1 MQQEVREPVVV
12 VVVVE
17 VLVVVVEIVEIVL
30 VVEVGVGKRA
40 RSFVQH
46 PVCLSTSEPTHA
58 A

>member
-1 MQQEVREPVVV
+1 MVVV
-12 VVVVE
+12 VIVE
-17 VLVVVVEIVEIVL
+17 IVEIVVVVVEIVEIVL

-40 RSFVQH
+40 RSFVHH

>member
-12 VVVVE
+12 VVVV
-17 VLVVVVEIVEIVL
+17 IVEIV
-30 VVEVGVGKRA
+30 VVVVGVGKRA

>member
-1 MQQEVREPVVV
+1 MVVV
-12 VVVVE
+12 VIVEIVEIVEIVVVVE
-17 VLVVVVEIVEIVL
+17 VLVVV
-30 VVEVGVGKRA
+30 VGVGKRA

>member
-17 VLVVVVEIVEIVL
+17 VLVVV
-30 VVEVGVGKRA
+30 VGVGKRA